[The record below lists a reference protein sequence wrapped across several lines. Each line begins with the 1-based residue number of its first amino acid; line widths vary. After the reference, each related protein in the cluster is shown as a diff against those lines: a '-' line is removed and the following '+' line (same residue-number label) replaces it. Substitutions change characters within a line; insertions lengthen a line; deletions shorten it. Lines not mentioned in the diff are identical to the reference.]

1 MAKAKMKKI
10 SIAALDKVVKDTYIP
25 ASTVQWNGL
34 DVQIKRSL
42 TFIEMM
48 EFVDSVVKTCFTAES
63 GMYIPEAKDFA
74 VKSNIVERYTN
85 LSLPNNLDHRYEII
99 YCTDIIETVLTCVNP
114 QQFNE
119 IMTSID
125 AKINNLAQMNVE
137 QVNKQIADLYA
148 AFENLQ
154 KQIEQM
160 FGGVDG
166 EEVVAMMKALTEG
179 SIDEHKLVEAYL
191 AHSKTKTEA

>member
-1 MAKAKMKKI
+1 MAKAKTKKI
-10 SIAALDKVVKDTYIP
+10 SITALDKVVKDTYIP
-25 ASTVQWNGL
+25 VNTIQWNGL

-99 YCTDIIETVLTCVNP
+99 YCTDIIEIVLTCVHP

-166 EEVVAMMKALTEG
+166 EEMVAMMKALTEG

-191 AHSKTKTEA
+191 AHSKAKAEA

>member
-1 MAKAKMKKI
+1 MAKAKTKKI
-10 SIAALDKVVKDTYIP
+10 SIAALDKVVKDTYTP

-42 TFIEMM
+42 TFVEMM
-48 EFVDSVVKTCFTAES
+48 EFVDSVVKTCFTTES
-63 GMYIPEAKDFA
+63 GMYIPEARDFA

-99 YCTDIIETVLTCVNP
+99 YCTDIIETVLTCINP
-114 QQFNE
+114 HQFNE
-119 IMTSID
+119 MMAAID
-125 AKINNLAQMNVE
+125 AKITNLAQMNIE
-137 QVNKQIADLYA
+137 QVNKQIADLYT

-160 FGGVDG
+160 FEGVDG
-166 EEVVAMMKALTEG
+166 EEMAAMMKAVTEG
-179 SIDEHKLVEAYL
+179 SIDEHKLVEAYM
-191 AHSKTKTEA
+191 AHSKSKVDA

>member
-10 SIAALDKVVKDTYIP
+10 SIASLDKVVKDTYTPVSSI
-25 ASTVQWNGL
+25 QWNGL
-34 DVQIKRSL
+34 DVRIKRTLS
-42 TFIEMM
+42 FIEMM

-99 YCTDIIETVLTCVNP
+99 YCTDIVETVLTCINY

-119 IMTSID
+119 IMASID
-125 AKINNLAQMNVE
+125 SKINNLAQMNIE
-137 QVNKQIADLYA
+137 QVNKQISDLYTS
-148 AFENLQ
+148 FDNMQ
-154 KQIEQM
+154 KQIEQI
-160 FGGVDG
+160 FGGVDS
-166 EEVVAMMKALTEG
+166 EEMTAMMKALTEG
-179 SIDEHKLVEAYL
+179 NIDEHKLVEAYL
-191 AHSKTKTEA
+191 SRSNAKADA